1 MKLALAPFALSLLPF
16 TLAQDCPQ
24 KLIAADGDTSDEAGY
39 DVAIDGDVAFVGA
52 RFESQ
57 LGSSAGAVYLWRR
70 GPSGWFESQK
80 LLGSAQLAFDELG
93 RSVDALG
100 ELMLAGAR
108 GDDSFGSNSGAA
120 YVFRGAGGGA
130 YVEEIRLLAPD
141 AEAGDRFG
149 AEVVLGLLEVAPG
162 IVQEWA
168 FVGAPDED
176 DRGNAAGAGYAFVN
190 DPVLGWS
197 FTQKLLANDGQ
208 AFDRFCSA
216 LAVDGPVLVCGAFG
230 DDDRGAD
237 AGAAYIRRYDPL
249 SGTWIEEAKLRASDG
264 LPGDQFGWQVAVA
277 GDVAVIGAPRADT
290 LGLDSGSAYIFRY
303 DTVLGVWSE
312 EQKLVAPDG
321 AAGDAFGVD
330 VAIEGE
336 RIVVGADAHD
346 GAAVDTGAVYV
357 FERDA
362 VTGAWLLVAKAA
374 AADPDA
380 GDLFGVTIDLSG
392 GRLISGAMRD
402 DQRANN
408 AGAAY
413 VYDLNAVDRN
423 GDAIPDACQSAG
435 LAFCTASANSTGRP
449 ASIAALG
456 SSSLAANGVTLWV
469 SDLPQ
474 NVLGYF
480 IVSQGTLEIP
490 NAGGAQGTLCIAS
503 ASLGRYAGNVLSSG
517 ALGRV
522 SLPIDALALPT
533 PLGNVA
539 ASAGET
545 WNFQLWH
552 RDAVGG
558 SATSNFS
565 DAVAVQF
572 QQ

>member
-1 MKLALAPFALSLLPF
+1 MKLALAPTFLSLVP
-16 TLAQDCPQ
+16 LAFAQNCPQ
-24 KLIAADGDTSDEAGY
+24 KLIPADGDTSDEAGY
-39 DVAIDGDVAFVGA
+39 DVAIDGDIALVGA

-70 GPSGWFESQK
+70 GPPGWFESQK
-80 LLGSAQLAFDELG
+80 IVGSAQAAFDELG
-93 RSVDALG
+93 RSVDAAG
-100 ELMLAGAR
+100 ELAIAGAR
-108 GDDSFGSNSGAA
+108 GDDTFGSNSGAA
-120 YVFRGAGGGA
+120 YIFRSVAGGA
-130 YVEEIRLLAPD
+130 FVEELKLLAPD
-141 AEAGDRFG
+141 AEPGDHFG
-149 AEVVLGLLEVAPG
+149 AEVVLGLLEVAAG
-162 IVQEWA
+162 VVQEWA
-168 FVGAPDED
+168 FIGAPDED
-176 DRGNAAGAGYAFVN
+176 DRGNTAGAGYAFVC

-197 FTQKLLANDGQ
+197 FVQKLVANDGQ

-216 LAVDGPVLVCGAFG
+216 LAFDGGVLVCGAFG

-237 AGAAYIRRYDPL
+237 AGAAYIRRLDPL
-249 SGTWIEEAKLRASDG
+249 SGVWIEETKLRASDG
-264 LPGDQFGWQVAVA
+264 LPGDQFGWQVAIA

-290 LGLDSGSAYIFRY
+290 LGLGSGSAYVFRY
-303 DTVLGVWSE
+303 DPILGVWNE
-312 EQKLVAPDG
+312 EQKLLAPDG

-336 RIVVGADAHD
+336 RIVIGADAHD
-346 GAAVDTGAVYV
+346 GPAVDTGAVYV
-357 FERDA
+357 FERDP
-362 VTGAWLLVAKAA
+362 VSGAWIVTAKVTAE
-374 AADPDA
+374 DGDA
-380 GDLFGVTIDLSG
+380 GDLFGVTLDLSG

-413 VYDLNAVDRN
+413 INDLEAVDRN
-423 GDAIPDACQSAG
+423 GDGIPDACQSAG
-435 LAFCTASANSTGRP
+435 SSFCTASPNSTGLP
-449 ASIAALG
+449 SSIAALG
-456 SSSLAANGVTLWV
+456 TNSLAASDVTLWV
-469 SDLPQ
+469 SDLPS

-490 NAGGAQGTLCIAS
+490 SAGGAQGTLCIAS

-522 SLPIDALALPT
+522 TLVIDALALPT

-539 ASAGET
+539 ALSGET

-558 SATSNFS
+558 VATSNFS
-565 DAVAVQF
+565 DAVAVTF